1 MIVFFH
7 ILGSLVFHFLIIV
20 IDMMLVSLVKLA
32 QMIVFLRNGATMWWS
47 RDVSEVV
54 DVILIVSISIG
65 C

>member
-7 ILGSLVFHFLIIV
+7 ILNSLVLHFLIIV

-54 DVILIVSISIG
+54 AVILIVSISIG